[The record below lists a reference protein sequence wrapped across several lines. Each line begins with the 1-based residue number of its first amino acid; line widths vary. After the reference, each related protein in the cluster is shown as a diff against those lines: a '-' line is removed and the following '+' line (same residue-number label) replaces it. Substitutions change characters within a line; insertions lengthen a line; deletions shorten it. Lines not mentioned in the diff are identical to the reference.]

1 MHVVQYLITTT
12 KEETKEK
19 REGEEKKEEIGN
31 LEIRD
36 SKDRARKD
44 RQTKRI

>member
-19 REGEEKKEEIGN
+19 REE
-31 LEIRD
+31 
-36 SKDRARKD
+36 SKML
-44 RQTKRI
+44 